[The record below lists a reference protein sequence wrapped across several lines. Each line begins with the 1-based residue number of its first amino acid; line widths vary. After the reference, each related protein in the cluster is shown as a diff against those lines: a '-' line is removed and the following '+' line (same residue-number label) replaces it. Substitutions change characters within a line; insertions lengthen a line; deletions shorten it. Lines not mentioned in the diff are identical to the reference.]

1 MSTQNRPDVLDSL
14 FLVTLREVGI
24 PESHDQGLVAEEL
37 LHGRQI
43 HAVHHQMAGEGV
55 AQVVET
61 EVDIPASLHAALKAC
76 RKSV

>member
-1 MSTQNRPDVLDSL
+1 
-14 FLVTLREVGI
+14 
-24 PESHDQGLVAEEL
+24 
-37 LHGRQI
+37 
-43 HAVHHQMAGEGV
+43 MAGEGV